1 MTIHDAIAEVDSLK
15 SNMFSEKDK
24 IRWISRLEAR
34 IYQEIIC
41 THQRN
46 EGEEEISFTG
56 YGEDDGEKELLVGQ
70 PHDELYLRWLEAQI
84 DYHNM
89 EYDSFNNS
97 NAVFDAVFSSFRN
110 AYNQSHMPKGT
121 MKIYY

>member
-56 YGEDDGEKELLVGQ
+56 YGEDDGEKELIVGQ
-70 PHDELYLRWLEAQI
+70 PHDELYLHWLEAQI

-121 MKIYY
+121 RKIYY

>member
-56 YGEDDGEKELLVGQ
+56 YGEDDGEKELIVGK
-70 PHDELYLRWLEAQI
+70 PHDELYLHWLEAQI

-121 MKIYY
+121 RKIYY

>member
-15 SNMFSEKDK
+15 PNMFGEKDK
-24 IRWISRLEAR
+24 IRWLSRLEAR

-46 EGEEEISFTG
+46 EGEEEIIFTG
-56 YGEDDGEKELLVGQ
+56 YGEDDGEKELIVGQ
-70 PHDELYLRWLEAQI
+70 PHDELYLHWLEAQI

-121 MKIYY
+121 RKIYY